1 MRFYAH
7 PDSISPLEN
16 KIEVKDKDEIH
27 HIRDVMRLKKGDS
40 VDIFDGQG
48 REFSCYIEE
57 INRDSMIIKI
67 QDVKS
72 SIGECFKPSP
82 AITLYQ
88 AIPKKTKMDFIV
100 EKTVELGVNRIVP
113 IITERTVPEIKDFTG
128 KIERWKRISMASSKQ
143 CGRTILPVISDVMY
157 FDSALIESKQEDLVI
172 FASINKESK
181 PLKNILKESVKKNMA
196 VFIGPEGDFSPKEVS
211 MAKDTGCSMCSL
223 GSLVLRSETAAIYVL
238 SCLSYEFQQ

>member
-1 MRFYAH
+1 MRFYVS
-7 PDSISPLEN
+7 PGSISQSKN
-16 KIEVKDKDEIH
+16 IIEIKDKTEIH

-48 REFSCYIEE
+48 MEFSCSIEE
-57 INRDSMIIKI
+57 VTREAVIIKI
-67 QDVKS
+67 EEKLTSKHDMS
-72 SIGECFKPSP
+72 FN
-82 AITLYQ
+82 ITLYQ

-128 KIERWKRISMASSKQ
+128 KIERWKRIGMASSKQ
-143 CGRTILPVISDVMY
+143 CGRTILPTISDVMY
-157 FDSALIESKQEDLVI
+157 FDSALIESKQEDLAI

-181 PLKNILKESVKKNMA
+181 LLKNILKGSAQKNIA

-211 MAKDTGCSMCSL
+211 MAKDIGCSMCSL
-223 GSLVLRSETAAIYVL
+223 GSLVLKSETAAIYVL